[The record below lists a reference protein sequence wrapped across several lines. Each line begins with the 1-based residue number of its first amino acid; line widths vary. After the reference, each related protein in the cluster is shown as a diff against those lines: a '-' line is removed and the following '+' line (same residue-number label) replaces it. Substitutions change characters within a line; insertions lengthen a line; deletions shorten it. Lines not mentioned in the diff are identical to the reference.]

1 MIVAAYISYAQTWAF
16 LPLVAKILG
25 EFDAR
30 RGRAYTVM
38 EHSVRNFRMSTS
50 ALNENAITIRNSSL
64 AVKVSRYRH

>member
-38 EHSVRNFRMSTS
+38 EHSVRNFRMS
-50 ALNENAITIRNSSL
+50 NECSKRKCNHRQEFFLGSQGL
-64 AVKVSRYRH
+64 